1 MINICIIKENW
12 KDFAVEMGSTMG
24 SHIMQYGPRSARITS
39 AFFTVDVLSPESR
52 PTDVI
57 NSYDMVLM
65 DKEVIMKSIPVEAL
79 DSLLEK
85 ERVEVTIKDTTL
97 INCNVILI
105 RGFEKE

>member
-12 KDFAVEMGSTMG
+12 KDFAIEMGSTMG

-39 AFFTVDVLSPESR
+39 AFFTVDVHSPEFQ

-57 NSYDMVLM
+57 NRYDMVLI
-65 DKEVIMKSIPVEAL
+65 DEEVTMASIPVETL
-79 DSLLEK
+79 DFLLEK
-85 ERVEVTIKDTTL
+85 ERTEVTVKDTTF
-97 INCNVILI
+97 INCNVVLI

>member
-1 MINICIIKENW
+1 MINICIIKEKW

-39 AFFTVDVLSPESR
+39 AFFTVDVLSPESQ

-57 NSYDMVLM
+57 NNYDMVLIE
-65 DKEVIMKSIPVEAL
+65 KEVIMESIPVEAL
-79 DSLLEK
+79 ESLLEK
-85 ERVEVTIKDTTL
+85 ERVEVTIKDTTFV
-97 INCNVILI
+97 NCNVVLI